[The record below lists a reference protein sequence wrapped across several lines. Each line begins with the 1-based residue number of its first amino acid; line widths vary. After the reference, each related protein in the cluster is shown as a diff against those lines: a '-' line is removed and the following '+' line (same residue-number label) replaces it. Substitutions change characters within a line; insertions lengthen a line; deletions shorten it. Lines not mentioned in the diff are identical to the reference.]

1 LDIWDFFRHIGITAP
16 VEKILRTALFTI
28 TTSISQNMVICQ
40 WLAVS
45 QLPRRFSFEYRSVE
59 KQWERGGTVEESGV
73 ADQLFAS
80 AFGIGSNLLPRAT
93 ERWLCVRDC
102 IDTNKSRY
110 FA

>member
-1 LDIWDFFRHIGITAP
+1 
-16 VEKILRTALFTI
+16 
-28 TTSISQNMVICQ
+28 MVICQ

-80 AFGIGSNLLPRAT
+80 AFSIGSNLLPRAT
-93 ERWLCVRDC
+93 ERWLCVRDY